1 MGGSNWS
8 ELVPELLQ
16 AIRSR
21 VLKNSVVDYIRF
33 GVVCKPWGS
42 VIVEKPR
49 CLPPQIPLTMISF
62 VVYFKTISSC
72 FYSLDSKNLYRC
84 ERERKSNYGMATMGY
99 DHGWMFTVG
108 HDHGWMVTVGYNSL
122 GFAPSLVN
130 PITGDEILLPPLN
143 GLDITY
149 ATLSSH
155 PTLTSDSENH
165 CLVMAL
171 VTLSSKFYSESVV
184 FCKPGD
190 DKWTVIENVKDCKD
204 LAYCN
209 GVLYCLSSINR
220 VVIVCDI
227 ATSSVVEQI
236 DLPNSFKKRG
246 RCYLIESFGELLL
259 LRAHFGQSYALGD
272 QRVALGDERVV
283 GFDVF
288 RLDKS
293 SRKWSEVKSL
303 GDRTIFVSRISKIS
317 LLASNHPGT
326 KPNCILFLLRT
337 KRYMVFR
344 LEDNSIEEFP
354 FDAILNDEFFQPGP
368 YWFTP
373 SLW

>member
-8 ELVPELLQ
+8 ELQPELLQ

-33 GVVCKPWGS
+33 GAVCKPWGS
-42 VIVEKPR
+42 VILEKPR
-49 CLPPQIPLTMISF
+49 CPPPQIPHIMISSPR
-62 VVYFKTISSC
+62 SSC
-72 FYSLDSKNLYRC
+72 FYSLDSKNHYRR
-84 ERERKSNYGMATMGY
+84 ERECKSNYGR
-99 DHGWMFTVG
+99 FTVG
-108 HDHGWMVTVGYNSL
+108 RDHGWMVTVGHNDL
-122 GFAPSLVN
+122 GLLTASLVN
-130 PITGDEILLPPLN
+130 PITGDEILLPLLN
-143 GLDITY
+143 GLHISN

-155 PTLTSDSENH
+155 PTLTRDSENH

-171 VTLSSKFYSESVV
+171 VTVEFSSESIV

-190 DKWTVIENVKDCKD
+190 DKWTVIENVKDCND

-209 GVLYCLSSINR
+209 GVLYCLSSIKR
-220 VVIVCDI
+220 AVIVCDI

-236 DLPNSFKKRG
+236 DLPNSFEKRG

-259 LRAHFGQSYALGD
+259 LRAHFGQRYALGD
-272 QRVALGDERVV
+272 ERVALGDDRVV

-288 RLDKS
+288 RLDQS

-303 GDRTIFVSRISKIS
+303 GDRTIFLSRRSKIS

-326 KPNCILFLLRT
+326 KPNCILFLVGNSILFLLGG
-337 KRYMVFR
+337 KRYTVFS
-344 LEDNSIEEFP
+344 LEDNSTEEFP
-354 FDAILNDEFFQPGP
+354 FDAKLNDQDSLLLPV
-368 YWFTP
+368 WFTP